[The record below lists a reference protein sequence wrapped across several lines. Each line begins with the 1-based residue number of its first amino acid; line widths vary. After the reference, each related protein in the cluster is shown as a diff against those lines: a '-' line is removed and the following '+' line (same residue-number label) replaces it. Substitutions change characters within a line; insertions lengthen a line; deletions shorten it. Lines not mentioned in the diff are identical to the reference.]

1 MTLLGY
7 GNFFDSLFLLQ
18 FEYTLVDKSQGGKG
32 VLVNLKWWR
41 WILLFAVCVILIII
55 GRGLISEQEE
65 VKPVQPRTEE
75 VYGEFVTWKEVNR
88 LFPQYANAV
97 VTDCDTKMKF
107 KVQRRAGSLHAD
119 VQPLTAADT
128 AIMKKIY
135 QQGWSWKRRAVIVEV
150 KDGRRIAASMHG
162 MPHGQGAIKGNNF
175 NGHFCIHF
183 RDSKVH
189 TSRRVDQA
197 HQMMVWKAAG
207 VFGEQVGRMNQEGVI
222 RVFFTAIEQSDFGL
236 AARMIIPTGS
246 AARALESFQ
255 NLESVGVESI
265 ELVDKNTD
273 NTYRVKLLAVT
284 RGAKRPSRQQFLI
297 TVHGSGE
304 GSLYNFRPA

>member
-1 MTLLGY
+1 LLI
-7 GNFFDSLFLLQ
+7 
-18 FEYTLVDKSQGGKG
+18 
-32 VLVNLKWWR
+32 NLKWWR
-41 WILLFAVCVILIII
+41 WVLLIIAGEILIII
-55 GRGLISEQEE
+55 GRGLMPEQEKIN
-65 VKPVQPRTEE
+65 KPVPSRTEE

-97 VTDCDTKMKF
+97 ITDCDTKMKF

-135 QQGWSWKRRAVIVEV
+135 QGGWSWKRRAVIVEV
-150 KDGRRIAASMHG
+150 KDGRKLAGSMHG
-162 MPHGQGAIKGNNF
+162 MPHGQGAIQGNNF

-189 TSRRVDQA
+189 ASRRVDPA

-207 VFGEQVGRMNQEGVI
+207 VFGEQVGRMNQEDVI
-222 RVFFTAIEQSDFGL
+222 RVFFTAIEQDDFGL

-246 AARALESFQ
+246 AARALESFK
-255 NLESVGVESI
+255 NLESVRVESI
-265 ELVDKNTD
+265 ALVAKNTD
-273 NTYRVKLLAVT
+273 NTYRVKLLTVT
-284 RGAKRPSRQQFLI
+284 KGSKRSARQQFLI
-297 TVHGSGE
+297 NVHGAGE
-304 GSLYNFRPA
+304 GSLYNFRPVQSPN